1 MSLRASEHSPE
12 QDGGALVTGL
22 DFTRPRFQSRPRM
35 STRVEKT
42 PTACASDASM
52 TPPAG
57 MPVQDS
63 TPRTRWVDE
72 VRANVDLVLADFLES
87 KHAIAQR
94 IAGDS
99 TKLVS
104 AIADITLRGG
114 KRLRPAVTHA
124 AYVAVG
130 GREEPKELA
139 VLGRI
144 GAALELLQTY
154 LLIHDDWMDRDDQ
167 RRGGP
172 SAHILLRDQV
182 GGDAQLGDALAI
194 LAGDLASSYAWELFV
209 AEAFA
214 LGASGPAL
222 VQAFLRLHQEVVL
235 GQELDLIGSSDVP
248 RMQRLKSGSYTV
260 EGPLRIGAVLAG
272 ATEAQHAVLE
282 AMGTPLGEAF
292 QIRDDLLGAFGDPAR
307 TGKPSGSDIRAGKRT
322 ALVRE
327 CERAALP
334 EERALLASVLGHS
347 DASDAQ
353 VESVLAMFVR
363 TGIKERVEQR
373 LHALIETARRAL
385 ETDLLTPRGIAMLSD
400 LVAALAWRE
409 S

>member
-1 MSLRASEHSPE
+1 
-12 QDGGALVTGL
+12 
-22 DFTRPRFQSRPRM
+22 
-35 STRVEKT
+35 
-42 PTACASDASM
+42 M

-57 MPVQDS
+57 MPAQES
-63 TPRTRWVDE
+63 AGRPRWVDE
-72 VRANVDLVLADFLES
+72 VRANVDNVLADFLED
-87 KHAIAQR
+87 KHAVSQR

-114 KRLRPAVTHA
+114 KRLRPAVAHA

-130 GREEPKELA
+130 GQVEAKELA

-182 GGDAQLGDALAI
+182 GGDTQLGDALAI
-194 LAGDLASSYAWELFV
+194 LAGDLASSYAWELFT
-209 AEAFA
+209 AEAFS

-222 VQAFLRLHQEVVL
+222 VSAFLRLHQEVVL

-260 EGPLRIGAVLAG
+260 EGPLRIGAVLGG

-292 QIRDDLLGAFGDPAR
+292 QIRDDLLGAFGDPAK

-334 EERALLASVLGHS
+334 EERTLLAGVLGRS
-347 DASDAQ
+347 EATDAEVAN
-353 VESVLAMFVR
+353 VLSMFER

-373 LHALIETARRAL
+373 LHALIEMARRAL
-385 ETDLLTPRGIAMLSD
+385 DTELLTPRGVAMLSD

-409 S
+409 A